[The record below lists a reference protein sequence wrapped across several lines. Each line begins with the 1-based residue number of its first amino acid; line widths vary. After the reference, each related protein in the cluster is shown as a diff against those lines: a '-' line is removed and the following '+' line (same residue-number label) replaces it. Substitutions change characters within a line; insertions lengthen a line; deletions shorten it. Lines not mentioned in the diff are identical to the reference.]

1 MLLEWITEKRN
12 QFPAGPV
19 LENTG
24 FCLDES
30 TSAVFT
36 DTDGT
41 GTLSAVGGAPAA
53 MLFPVLHNASVPI
66 WKRVVYFNITLT
78 AGFAP
83 QESNQSYDPCRP
95 APGSRPS
102 SQNIIRSGIT
112 QIDNEVRMFGADL
125 SPSANFTFQSA

>member
-1 MLLEWITEKRN
+1 MLLEWIEEKRN

-19 LENTG
+19 LEDTR

-30 TSAVFT
+30 TSAIFS

-41 GTLSAVGGAPAA
+41 GTFSAEGGAPAA

-66 WKRVVYFNITLT
+66 WKRVVYFNIKLT

-95 APGSRPS
+95 SPGPRPS
-102 SQNIIRSGIT
+102 TRKYHLMRHHP
-112 QIDNEVRMFGADL
+112 D
-125 SPSANFTFQSA
+125 

>member
-1 MLLEWITEKRN
+1 MLLEWIAEKRN
-12 QFPAGPV
+12 QFSAGPV
-19 LENTG
+19 FEDTR
-24 FCLDES
+24 FSLDES

-83 QESNQSYDPCRP
+83 QESNQSYDPCGL

-102 SQNIIRSGIT
+102 SQKYHLKRHHP
-112 QIDNEVRMFGADL
+112 D
-125 SPSANFTFQSA
+125 